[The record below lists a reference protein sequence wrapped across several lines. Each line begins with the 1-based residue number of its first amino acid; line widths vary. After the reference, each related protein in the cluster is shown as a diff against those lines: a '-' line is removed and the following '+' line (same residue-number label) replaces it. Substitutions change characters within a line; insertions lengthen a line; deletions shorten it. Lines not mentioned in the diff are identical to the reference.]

1 MARIRRVSDQICTG
15 HAILRD
21 RYARKALA
29 LDLIV
34 LASST
39 WIVALAFVSPEFA
52 ARLTP
57 FGWNSGLWLGTLS
70 ALTFFASLVQL
81 KTDWKSR
88 SDAHRRT
95 LDLYAEVK
103 REASY
108 FLASEAGNEAIYRRV
123 LARYDMASAVGVEIP
138 EAEFLPLKREHKLKV
153 AVSRHLDEHPAA
165 SPRLVRIKL
174 WLRDNGRA
182 GK

>member
-1 MARIRRVSDQICTG
+1 MSAANNWMEEVARIRRVSDQICTG

-39 WIVALAFVSPEFA
+39 WIVALAFVSPKFA

-57 FGWNSGLWLGTLS
+57 FHWNSGLWLGTLS

-88 SDAHRRT
+88 SDAHKRT

-103 REASY
+103 REAGY
-108 FLASEAGNEAIYRRV
+108 FLASETGDEATYRKSP
-123 LARYDMASAVGVEIP
+123 LAI
-138 EAEFLPLKREHKLKV
+138 
-153 AVSRHLDEHPAA
+153 
-165 SPRLVRIKL
+165 
-174 WLRDNGRA
+174 
-182 GK
+182 